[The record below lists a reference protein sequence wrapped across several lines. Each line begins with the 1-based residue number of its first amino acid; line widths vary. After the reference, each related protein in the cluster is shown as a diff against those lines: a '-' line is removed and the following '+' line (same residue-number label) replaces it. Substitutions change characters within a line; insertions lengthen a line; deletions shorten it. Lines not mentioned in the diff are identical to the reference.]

1 MKRSARPLASRSP
14 SRGGGS
20 FFGSGPGD
28 LLAILSD
35 DAGRILSA
43 AAVLQKHGAR
53 FRFIE
58 SPHDLDQIARA
69 GRDHIEAVLVE
80 DTLTRARIRDLLRT
94 GPLAKPGPGVRAVIL
109 MEDADK
115 ALHEDARKA
124 GAVLVAETPQNSRAL
139 QKMLRPL
146 TPPTSP
152 SGGSL
157 TRGRS
162 QFGALLSGLFEI
174 RTLEEAENLATL
186 LASNTPEP
194 EKVRIG
200 IWELLSNA
208 IEHGNLGISFEEKTR
223 LLETGHFH
231 EEISRRLGLDRYR
244 DRVARVFFSLGPGS
258 AHLKV
263 SDDGPGF
270 DFHEFMTSEPQIER
284 PNGRGIRL
292 VCQMCFDELAF
303 TGTGNAVE
311 ATVYF
316 REQAHEQDGDK
327 PARDDGDAS

>member
-1 MKRSARPLASRSP
+1 MKRSAPPMASRSP
-14 SRGGGS
+14 SRGRAS
-20 FFGSGPGD
+20 SPD
-28 LLAILSD
+28 PSALLAILSD
-35 DAGRILSA
+35 DAARILSA

-69 GRDHIEAVLVE
+69 CRDHIEVVLVE
-80 DTLTRARIRDLLRT
+80 DTLPRGRIRDLLRT
-94 GPLAKPGPGVRAVIL
+94 GPLAKPGPGVRPVVL

-115 ALHEDARKA
+115 ALRKDARKA
-124 GAVLVAETPQNSRAL
+124 GAVLVAEPPQNSRAL
-139 QKMLRPL
+139 QRLLRPL
-146 TPPTSP
+146 TSPVSP
-152 SGGSL
+152 SAGSL

-162 QFGALLSGLFEI
+162 EFGALLSGLFEI

-194 EKVRIG
+194 EKVRLG

-208 IEHGNLGISFEEKTR
+208 IEHGNLGITFEEKTS

-244 DRVARVFFSLGPGS
+244 DRVARVYFSLGPGS

-270 DFHEFMTSEPQIER
+270 DFQEFMNSEPQIER

-303 TGTGNAVE
+303 VGTGNAVE
-311 ATVYF
+311 ATVHF
-316 REQAHEQDGDK
+316 REQANEHDGDE
-327 PARDDGDAS
+327 PAREDGDAS